1 MKITEEE
8 VRKTY
13 DRIALIYDKKR
24 KEKLIYNDY
33 NEVPA
38 TLSFLRNIRGKK
50 ILDLGC
56 GSGIY
61 TKILKQRGA
70 NVYGVDI
77 SPKMIE
83 LAKKNVKGV
92 DFKVGTVYKLPYN
105 SETFDIVLASL
116 VVHYFSNL
124 NKALRE
130 IRRVLKKNGVFIFS
144 SDNPVLNITHR
155 MKGKPRKYRIFGNYF
170 KEGKLY
176 EYWPRFGV
184 RMPYQHFTF
193 QTWIRAIVKNGF
205 VIEDYIDTKTTKKGE
220 KIDRSVYNFTSK
232 VPWFFVIKLR
242 KSQKI

>member
-8 VRKTY
+8 VRRTY
-13 DRIALIYDKKR
+13 DRIALVYDRKR

-38 TLSFLRNIRGKK
+38 TLSFLRNIKGKK

-61 TKILKQRGA
+61 TKILKRRGA
-70 NVYGVDI
+70 IVRGIDI

-92 DFKVGTVYKLPYN
+92 EFRVGTVYKLPYK
-105 SETFDIVLASL
+105 SGTFDIVLASL

-124 NKALRE
+124 NKAFKE
-130 IRRVLKKNGVFIFS
+130 IRRVLKKNGIFIFS
-144 SDNPVLNITHR
+144 SDNPIINITHR

-170 KEGKLY
+170 KEGKIY
-176 EYWPRFGV
+176 RRWPRFKL
-184 RMPYQHFTF
+184 RMPYQQITF
-193 QTWIRAIVKNGF
+193 QTWIKTIVKNGF
-205 VIEDYIDTKTTKKGE
+205 IIEDYIDTKPLKKAE
-220 KIDRSVYNFTSK
+220 KIERSTYDFTSK
-232 VPWFFVIKLR
+232 VPWFFVMKVR
-242 KSQKI
+242 KP

>member
-8 VRKTY
+8 VRRTY
-13 DRIALIYDKKR
+13 DRIALTYDKKR

-38 TLSFLRNIRGKK
+38 MLSFLRNIRGKK

-61 TKILKQRGA
+61 AKILKQRGA
-70 NVYGVDI
+70 KVYGIDI

-83 LAKKNVKGV
+83 LAKKNVRKV

-144 SDNPVLNITHR
+144 SDNPVVNITRR

-193 QTWIRAIVKNGF
+193 QTWIRTIVKNGF
-205 VIEDYIDTKTTKKGE
+205 AIEDYIDTKTIKKAE

-232 VPWFFVIKLR
+232 APWFFVMKVR
-242 KSQKI
+242 KS